1 MLDTDFQLNPKT
13 FLSSFRESF
22 KGRHVSPTGFMN
34 WHALENAFGMM
45 GPSMEDK
52 TEVEVYLEAS
62 GTKDMHPRGGIKLHA
77 ALAVYNFITN
87 KSPVIYLDK
96 KLAKA
101 LFRTDVPEI
110 KDPPKLPFKSFLV
123 MVPDGLYKQ
132 GLNGEKL
139 VCILIAETKLLD
151 GTNALA
157 GHGLVYRKG
166 IMFWH
171 TTNLNWG
178 EPTKGV
184 QPREKPSGGEIK
196 VGGRGKIN
204 LGAEFLN
211 EVNDTAHAFYKNLI
225 LIYNMRPDLVYEEF
239 FARPK
244 KRSKTE
250 SNRMPVR
257 ILGRNYAPGVQRCVA
272 VNKNR
277 DVNNGTAMRAHWRRG
292 HYHTVCHGKNR
303 QERTLKWFE
312 PVYVNFNKD

>member
-1 MLDTDFQLNPKT
+1 MLNTDWD
-13 FLSSFRESF
+13 LSSKTYLSFFRESF

-34 WHALENAFGMM
+34 WHALENVFALMRPG
-45 GPSMEDK
+45 
-52 TEVEVYLEAS
+52 VENKPKAAI
-62 GTKDMHPRGGIKLHA
+62 KDININPGDGVKLHA
-77 ALAVYNFITN
+77 SLAVYNFITN

-132 GLNGEKL
+132 GSSGEKL
-139 VCILIAETKLLD
+139 VCILISETKLPD

-157 GHGLVYRKG
+157 GHGLIYRKSM
-166 IMFWH
+166 MFWH
-171 TTNLNWG
+171 TTHLNWG

-184 QPREKPSGGEIK
+184 QPWGKPSKGELK
-196 VGGRGKIN
+196 VEGIGEIN
-204 LGAEFLN
+204 LGAEFMN

-244 KRSKTE
+244 KRSKTD

-257 ILGRNYAPGVQRCVA
+257 ILGRDYTPGVQRCVG
-272 VNKNR
+272 VNKNK
-277 DVNNGTAMRAHWRRG
+277 DVNKGTVMQAHWRRG

-312 PVYVNFNKD
+312 PIYVNFDKD

>member
-1 MLDTDFQLNPKT
+1 MTHIDLQPNFET
-13 FLSSFRESF
+13 FNSSFRESF
-22 KGRHVSPTGFMN
+22 KGRHVSPIGFPS
-34 WHALENAFGMM
+34 WHSLESGFKFWGQSLERHIKATPKADPDTFKALH
-45 GPSMEDK
+45 D
-52 TEVEVYLEAS
+52 
-62 GTKDMHPRGGIKLHA
+62 

-123 MVPDGLYKQ
+123 MVPDGLYRQ
-132 GLNGEKL
+132 GKNGEKL
-139 VCILIAETKLLD
+139 ACILIAETLLPN
-151 GTNALA
+151 GNNVLA

-166 IMFWH
+166 MMFWV
-171 TTNLNWG
+171 TTLLNWY
-178 EPTKGV
+178 ESTKGV
-184 QPREKPSGGEIK
+184 QPVEKQQSGELKIKAQNGE
-196 VGGRGKIN
+196 GRISIGD
-204 LGAEFLN
+204 EFMA
-211 EVNDTAHAFYKNLI
+211 DIQQTAHAFYKNLI

-244 KRSKTE
+244 KRSKTD

-257 ILGRNYAPGVQRCVA
+257 ILGRNYTPGVQRCVG
-272 VNKNR
+272 VNKNK
-277 DVNNGTAMRAHWRRG
+277 DVNKGTVMQAHWRRG

-312 PVYVNFNKD
+312 PIYVNFDKEES

>member
-1 MLDTDFQLNPKT
+1 MLDTDWQLKSKT

-22 KGRHVSPTGFMN
+22 KGRHVSPTGFVN
-34 WHALENAFGMM
+34 WHELEKLFGMM
-45 GPSMEDK
+45 GRSLAHNTEAEFKDK
-52 TEVEVYLEAS
+52 DPYHA
-62 GTKDMHPRGGIKLHA
+62 KRLHD

-132 GLNGEKL
+132 GLSGERL
-139 VCILIAETKLLD
+139 VCILIAETKLPD

-166 IMFWH
+166 MMFWH
-171 TTNLNWG
+171 TTHLNWG

-184 QPREKPSGGEIK
+184 QQPGEKPSKGELK
-196 VGGRGKIN
+196 VEGVGKIN
-204 LGAEFLN
+204 FGAEFIN

-244 KRSKTE
+244 KRSKTD

-257 ILGRNYAPGVQRCVA
+257 ILGRDYTPGVQRCVG
-272 VNKNR
+272 VNKNK
-277 DVNNGTAMRAHWRRG
+277 DVNKGTVMQAHWRRG

-312 PVYVNFNKD
+312 PIYVNFDKD

>member
-1 MLDTDFQLNPKT
+1 MLDTNCQPNSKT

-22 KGRHVSPTGFMN
+22 KGRHVSPTGFIN

-45 GPSMEDK
+45 GASMEDK
-52 TEVEVYLEAS
+52 TEAEI
-62 GTKDMHPRGGIKLHA
+62 KDIHPVNAKRLHDS
-77 ALAVYNFITN
+77 LAVYNFITN

-132 GLNGEKL
+132 GSGGEKL
-139 VCILIAETKLLD
+139 VCILIAETKLPD
-151 GTNALA
+151 GTNVLA

-166 IMFWH
+166 MMFWH
-171 TTNLNWG
+171 TTDLNWG

-184 QPREKPSGGEIK
+184 QPRENAKKFGDK
-196 VGGRGKIN
+196 VTGIGNITI
-204 LGAEFLN
+204 GAEFLN

-244 KRSKTE
+244 KRSKTD

-257 ILGRNYAPGVQRCVA
+257 ILGRDYTPGVQRCVG
-272 VNKNR
+272 VNKNK
-277 DVNNGTAMRAHWRRG
+277 DVNKGTVMQAHWRRG

-312 PVYVNFNKD
+312 PIYVNFDKD